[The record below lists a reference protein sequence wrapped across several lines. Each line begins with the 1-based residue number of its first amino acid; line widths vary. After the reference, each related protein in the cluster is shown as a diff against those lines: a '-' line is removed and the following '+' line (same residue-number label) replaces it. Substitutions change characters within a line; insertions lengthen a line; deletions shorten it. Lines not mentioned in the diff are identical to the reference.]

1 MIVNLA
7 NLNASNGMFWYAI
20 DKIRTLGDARITVLV
35 NARLAP
41 LVRKELPSA
50 TVVETKRGK
59 AVQRIFAAKLLRR
72 SHEKVVTFTSHPLPF
87 VRDQTIAFY
96 DDYPF
101 AGRAGTVKRALFR
114 LAAQTSGCRVGI
126 INRSLAM
133 PFLAG
138 CGIAEERIFFDSAF
152 PAVDLQQTR
161 ARSAEPGTPLR
172 IGLVGTDSRKK
183 NYAEIFAS
191 TIALERG
198 RDVRFL
204 LYGAENDYV
213 RDLRA
218 DFPAIDLT
226 IVPSDDVGPV
236 AFFDEVDYLVS
247 AARAEGYGRPMGLAS
262 ALGVPLFLL
271 RSPVFLEFFGEH
283 ATFFDDA
290 DALMRHIVDTRPP
303 AVTAMPRLSH
313 AVPKRSPFFA

>member
-20 DKIRTLGDARITVLV
+20 DKIKTLGNAHITVLV

-41 LVRKELPSA
+41 LVRKELPNA
-50 TVVETKRGK
+50 AVEETERG
-59 AVQRIFAAKLLRR
+59 AAARQIFTSKLLRR
-72 SHEKVVTFTSHPLPF
+72 SREKVVTFTSHPLPF
-87 VRDQTIAFY
+87 VPDQTIAFY

-101 AGRAGTVKRALFR
+101 AGRMGALKRALFM
-114 LAAQTSGCRVGI
+114 LAALTSRCRVGI

-138 CGIAEERIFFDSAF
+138 CGIPAERVFFDSAF
-152 PAVDLQQTR
+152 PAVDLQQTPVR
-161 ARSAEPGTPLR
+161 TAEPGTPLR

-183 NYAEIFAS
+183 NYAEIFAA
-191 TIALERG
+191 TTALERVG
-198 RDVRFL
+198 DVRFL
-204 LYGAENDYV
+204 LYGADNDYV
-213 RDLRA
+213 HELRA
-218 DFPAIDLT
+218 AFPEIDLT
-226 IVPSDDVGPV
+226 VMPSDDVGPV
-236 AFFDEVDYLVS
+236 AFFDGVDYLVS
-247 AARAEGYGRPMGLAS
+247 AARAEGYGRPMGLAA

-290 DALMRHIVDTRPP
+290 IALMRHIAETRPP
-303 AVTAMPRLSH
+303 AIATMPRLAH
-313 AVPKRSPFFA
+313 AAPKRSPFFA

>member
-20 DKIRTLGDARITVLV
+20 DKIRTLGDAPLTVLV

-41 LVRKELPSA
+41 LVRKEVPNA
-50 TVVETKRGK
+50 FVMEVTRG
-59 AVQRIFAAKLLRR
+59 AAARRIVAAKLFRR
-72 SHEKVVTFTSHPLPF
+72 SPEKVVIFTSHPLPF
-87 VRDQTIAFY
+87 IPDQTIAFY

-101 AGRAGTVKRALFR
+101 AGRAGALKRALFA
-114 LAAQTSGCRVGI
+114 LATKTSKCRVGI

-138 CGIAEERIFFDSAF
+138 CGIPTERIFFDSAF
-152 PAVDLQQTR
+152 PAVDLQQTQ
-161 ARSAEPGTPLR
+161 ARTAQPGKPLR
-172 IGLVGTDSRKK
+172 IGLVGTDSLKK
-183 NYAEIFAS
+183 NYADIFAA
-191 TIALERG
+191 TIALDRA

-213 RDLRA
+213 RDLRT
-218 DFPAIDLT
+218 DFPMIDLN
-226 IVPSDDVGPV
+226 IVPSDDVAPV
-236 AFFDEVDYLVS
+236 AFFDRVDYLVS
-247 AARAEGYGRPMGLAS
+247 AARAEGYGRPMGLAA

-290 DALMRHIVDTRPP
+290 AALMRHIIDMRPP
-303 AVTAMPRLSH
+303 AVATTPRLAH
-313 AVPKRSPFFA
+313 AIPEESPFFA